1 MYPSS
6 FKRKAVGGRFE
17 NASEMMQG
25 LCRTQDTGMR
35 KFDGK
40 TTLAVTSG
48 EPAGIGPDI
57 CLSLAQADL
66 PCRVAVL
73 GDKEMLRQRAQMLG
87 ADIRIRD
94 YSADGLPEK
103 GVLDVV
109 HIPLSAPCRAG
120 CLNADNAGYVLALLD
135 EAYAGVAEG
144 RFAAMVTA
152 PLHKGVIN
160 DAGFP
165 FFSGH
170 TEYLAEKSHTEQVV
184 MMLAGG
190 GLRVALLT
198 THLPLK
204 DVAAAL
210 NEELVC
216 SVVRIV
222 HHDLRRYFGIENPR
236 ILLAGLNPHAGEGG
250 HLGREESD
258 IMLPAVRRLQAEG
271 IAVSEPLP
279 ADTLFQPFM
288 LKDADAVLAAY
299 HDQGLPVLKYASF
312 GEGVNITLGLPFIR
326 TSVDHG
332 TALTLAGSG
341 KALSGSLKAAVDAAY
356 TMVCA
361 AGRGN

>member
-1 MYPSS
+1 MHTI
-6 FKRKAVGGRFE
+6 VI
-17 NASEMMQG
+17 
-25 LCRTQDTGMR
+25 
-35 KFDGK
+35 
-40 TTLAVTSG
+40 TSG

-57 CLSLAQADL
+57 CLDMSDHGL

-73 GDKEMLRQRAQMLG
+73 GDIDLLRQRAALLG
-87 ADIRIRD
+87 KNVRLREYRADRQ
-94 YSADGLPEK
+94 PES
-103 GVLDVV
+103 GTLDVI
-109 HIPLSAPCRAG
+109 HIPLRAPCQAG
-120 CLNADNAGYVLALLD
+120 VLNPANTAYVLQLLD
-135 EAYAGVAEG
+135 SAYQGVADG

-160 DAGFP
+160 DAGNIP

-170 TEYLAEKSHTEQVV
+170 TEYLAEKSQTEQVV

-198 THLPLK
+198 THLPLRQ
-204 DVAAAL
+204 VADAISQ
-210 NEELVC
+210 E
-216 SVVRIV
+216 RIQRIARIL
-222 HHDLRRYFGIENPR
+222 HHDLQNKFHIPEPR

-250 HLGREESD
+250 HLGTEERD
-258 IMLPAVRRLQAEG
+258 IMQPAAAALRTEG
-271 IAVSEPLP
+271 IRISDPLP

-312 GEGVNITLGLPFIR
+312 GQGVNITLGLPFIR

-341 KALSGSLKAAVDAAY
+341 QADSGSLKAALA
-356 TMVCA
+356 CA
-361 AGRGN
+361 CQMIAPNQASTTF